1 MNLPPYHIFPVLS
14 SNKIVLRQ
22 ALNSDLKDN
31 ISIQFYDSKQA
42 QTEME
47 AIAMQEKINAD
58 YNNGNTIHW
67 AIADKNSNNFM
78 GTLGYYRGFENGV
91 GELGC
96 VLLPQYRGQGI
107 MTEAL
112 SLAIDFGYNV
122 AELNRVMAIAS
133 KENIKAIKLLERL
146 GFILTTELKDNDL
159 QFDYPKK

>member
-1 MNLPPYHIFPVLS
+1 MNLPPYHTFPVLS

-22 ALNSDLKDN
+22 ALNSDLKGN

-42 QTEME
+42 QTEMG

-67 AIADKNSNNFM
+67 AITDKNSNNFM
-78 GTLGYYRGFENGV
+78 GTLGYYRGFENGI

-122 AELNRVMAIAS
+122 AKLNRVMAITT

-146 GFILTTELKDNDL
+146 GFILTAELKDNDL
-159 QFDYPKK
+159 EFDYPKK